1 MGFNLAI
8 LISGHGSNMLNLVD
22 ACEKKIL
29 SSQIKVIISDNKFSK
44 GINLIKHKYKTVV
57 VDKDALSKKDFENK
71 IKLILKKENIDLV
84 CLAGFMTILSKDF
97 LLNWENKVLNIHPSL
112 LPSFTGKDAVD
123 QALKKGVK
131 FTGCTVH
138 LVDSGIDTGTI
149 LDQEIVK
156 VLKNDSTDSL
166 KKKILKKE
174 HYLYIKVIKKLEK
187 YFKNV
192 KDR

>member
-29 SSQIKVIISDNKFSK
+29 SSQIKVIISDNKLSK
-44 GINLIKHKYKTVV
+44 GINLIKHKYKAVV
-57 VDKDALSKKDFENK
+57 VDKDGLSKKDFENK
-71 IKLILKKENIDLV
+71 IKLILEKENIDLV

-112 LPSFTGKDAVD
+112 LPSFRGKNAVD
-123 QALKKGVK
+123 QALRKGVK

-138 LVDSGIDTGTI
+138 IVDSGIDTGTI

-156 VLKNDSTDSL
+156 VSKNDSTESL
-166 KKKILKKE
+166 KKKS
-174 HYLYIKVIKKLEK
+174 
-187 YFKNV
+187 
-192 KDR
+192 

>member
-1 MGFNLAI
+1 
-8 LISGHGSNMLNLVD
+8 MLNLVD

-29 SSQIKVIISDNKFSK
+29 SSQIKVIISDNKLSK
-44 GINLIKHKYKTVV
+44 GINLIKHKYKAVV
-57 VDKDALSKKDFENK
+57 VDKDGLSKKDFENK
-71 IKLILKKENIDLV
+71 IKLILEKENIDLV

-112 LPSFTGKDAVD
+112 LPSFRGKNAVD
-123 QALKKGVK
+123 QALRKGVK

-138 LVDSGIDTGTI
+138 IVDSGIDTGTI

-156 VLKNDSTDSL
+156 VSKNDSTESL

-187 YFKNV
+187 YFENV